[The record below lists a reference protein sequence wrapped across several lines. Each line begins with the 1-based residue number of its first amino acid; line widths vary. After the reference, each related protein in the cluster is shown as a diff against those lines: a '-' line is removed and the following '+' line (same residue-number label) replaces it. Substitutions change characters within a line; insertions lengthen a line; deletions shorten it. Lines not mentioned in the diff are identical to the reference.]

1 VRETSVFLAK
11 RVQRRPKREMPSRVV
26 SAHDRGAANIS
37 APSSS
42 GAYANWRDMQ
52 HSMWDMTISYIQYLV
67 IQLGCLRRPISAK
80 DTKIGQKTSDLE
92 TDVQSETK
100 RRI

>member
-1 VRETSVFLAK
+1 
-11 RVQRRPKREMPSRVV
+11 
-26 SAHDRGAANIS
+26 
-37 APSSS
+37 
-42 GAYANWRDMQ
+42 
-52 HSMWDMTISYIQYLV
+52 MWDMTISYIQYLV

-100 RRI
+100 RRIWAKDLVAGETLGTANPFHATTTSQFAFFAKLLRNNSEETNQIQSAALQEKPG